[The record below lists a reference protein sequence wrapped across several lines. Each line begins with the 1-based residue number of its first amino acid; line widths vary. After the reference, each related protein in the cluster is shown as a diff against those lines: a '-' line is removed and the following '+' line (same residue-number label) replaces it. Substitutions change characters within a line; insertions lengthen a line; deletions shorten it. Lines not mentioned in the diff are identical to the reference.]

1 MIADL
6 KFALRMLVKAPGF
19 TAIAILTLALGIGAN
34 SAIFSVI
41 DAVLLR
47 PLPFPKPSELVAVWN
62 KVAGSN
68 ERQTVSY
75 PDYADFREQAQT
87 LESLTA
93 FTAAGS
99 ILGNGA
105 ESHELHGLA
114 ITSDVFRVLGV
125 QPFLGRAYT
134 RAEDASDSAIVV
146 LSYDVWQRYFNGD
159 RNIIGR
165 QILLSLRPY
174 TVLGV
179 MPRGFRYPFSR
190 LGVMPSGF
198 RDPLNSQFDYMMPLH
213 PLVAS
218 EIDNRG
224 SHFLRMIGRLK
235 PETTVRQAS
244 AEIAGM
250 AAQLETQYRDSNT
263 GRSAF
268 ALSLHDDLV
277 GDVRPALFTVLSA
290 VFVVLLIACANV
302 ANLLLARAMARSR
315 EIAIRT
321 ALGASR
327 IRIIRQLL
335 AEGLLL
341 AIAGG
346 FAGLLFA
353 WWGIDLLRL
362 FGPQDV
368 LRIDQVQI
376 NSLVVVFTLAA
387 AVFSILLFALVPAL
401 QVSRQN
407 VTESLQEGDRGTIGS
422 ESHRLRALLVISQV
436 ALSMLLLASA
446 GLLIK
451 SFANLRSTNPGF
463 DPSRVVTTGVVLP
476 RAKYSEAPRQQQFF
490 DQLRQKLR
498 GLPGVETV
506 GGAFPLAFSGNDSSS
521 SFWIDGRPDPG
532 HGNHPDASNLT
543 IIGDYFRAMRIPL
556 LAGRTFEERDKDGA
570 PPVVIVNE
578 AFARKF
584 FPNEN
589 PIGQRVMIDKR
600 QNKRDVRQIVGV
612 VGSTRHQ
619 SLAIA
624 PVPEFYIPAAQDPS
638 RRIDIVLRT
647 SLQTLSGLE
656 TAVRNAV
663 HGIDEDVYVPKL
675 DPLRNLIGTTLTQ
688 PRFNMVL
695 LGCFAGVALV
705 LAAIGIY
712 GVIAYSVA
720 QRTKEIGIRMA
731 LGAQRSDMLQMIF
744 RQSLSIV
751 ALGLLIGITGALV
764 ATRLM
769 ATLLYGVGT
778 NDFVTYVTVILVLI
792 GAALLASYF
801 PARRAMRVDPIVALR
816 YE

>member
-1 MIADL
+1 MLSDF
-6 KFALRMLVKAPGF
+6 KYALRMLAKSPGF
-19 TAIAILTLALGIGAN
+19 TAIAALTLALGIGAN

-47 PLPFPKPSELVAVWN
+47 PLPFPTPGELVAVWS
-62 KVAGSN
+62 KVSGSS
-68 ERQTVSY
+68 ERESDSY
-75 PDYADFREQAQT
+75 PDYADFRDQGQT
-87 LESLTA
+87 LDSLAA
-93 FTAAGS
+93 FAEAGS
-99 ILGNGA
+99 ILGNGT

-114 ITSDVFRVLGV
+114 ITSDVFRVFGL

-134 RAEDASDSAIVV
+134 RAEDTPDSAVVV
-146 LSYDVWQRYFNGD
+146 LSYDAWQRYFNGD

-174 TVLGV
+174 TVVGV
-179 MPRGFRYPFSR
+179 MPRGFRYP
-190 LGVMPSGF
+190 
-198 RDPLNSQFDYMMPLH
+198 LNRRFDYMMPLH
-213 PLVAS
+213 PLVSS
-218 EIDNRG
+218 EINNRG
-224 SHFLRMIGRLK
+224 GHFLRMIGRLK
-235 PETTVRQAS
+235 SETTARQAS
-244 AEIAGM
+244 AEMAGI
-250 AAQLETQYRDSNT
+250 AAQLEKQYRNTNT

-268 ALSLHDDLV
+268 VLSLHDDLV
-277 GDVRPALFTVLSA
+277 GNVRLALFTALAA

-302 ANLLLARAMARSR
+302 ANLLLVRGTARSR

-327 IRIIRQLL
+327 IRVVRQLL

-346 FAGLLFA
+346 FAGLLVA

-368 LRIDQVQI
+368 PRIDQVRI
-376 NSLVVVFTLAA
+376 NSVVVVFTLAA
-387 AVFSILLFALVPAL
+387 AVFSTLLFALVPGL
-401 QVSRQN
+401 QVSRSN
-407 VTESLQEGDRGTIGS
+407 VNESLQEGSRGMIGS

-436 ALSMLLLASA
+436 ALSLLLLASA
-446 GLLIK
+446 GLLVR
-451 SFANLRSTNPGF
+451 SFANLLSTNPGF
-463 DPSRVVTTGVVLP
+463 DPSRVVTTDITLP
-476 RAKYSEAPRQQQFF
+476 RAKYSDAPKQQQFF
-490 DQLRQKLR
+490 DQLLLKLR
-498 GLPGVETV
+498 GLPGVETA

-532 HGNHPDASNLT
+532 LGNHPDASNLT

-556 LAGRTFEERDKDGA
+556 LAGRTFDERDKDGA

-584 FPNEN
+584 FSNEN
-589 PIGQRVMIDKR
+589 PLAQRVIVDKA
-600 QNKRDVRQIVGV
+600 QNRRDIRQIVGV

-624 PVPEFYIPAAQDPS
+624 PIPEFYIPAAQDPS

-656 TAVRNAV
+656 TTVRNAV
-663 HGIDEDVYVPKL
+663 HGIDGDVHVPKL
-675 DPLRNLIGTTLTQ
+675 DPIRNLIGTTLAQ
-688 PRFNMVL
+688 PRFNMLL
-695 LGCFAGVALV
+695 LGCFAGVALA

-731 LGAQRSDMLQMIF
+731 LGAQKIDVLSLIL
-744 RQSLSIV
+744 RQSLVVVGI
-751 ALGLLIGITGALV
+751 GLVVGLVSSLIT
-764 ATRLM
+764 TRLM
-769 ATLLYGVGT
+769 ASLLFEVSA
-778 NDFVTYVTVILVLI
+778 NDFTTYAIVL
-792 GAALLASYF
+792 ALLAIAALIASYL
-801 PARRAMRVDPIVALR
+801 PARRAMNIDPMEALR